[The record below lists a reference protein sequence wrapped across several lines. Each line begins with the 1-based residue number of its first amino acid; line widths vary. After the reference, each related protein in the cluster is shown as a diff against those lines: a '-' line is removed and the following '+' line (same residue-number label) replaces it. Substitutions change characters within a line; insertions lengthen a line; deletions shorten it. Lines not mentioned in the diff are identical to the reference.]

1 MSFQN
6 LELVGRYTHEI
17 IDPDPDWDYRQWIV
31 PVAWE
36 RTVDRE
42 AALREAG
49 LFANQNSACRLRDE
63 HTLNRVTEFFGVTN
77 R

>member
-1 MSFQN
+1 MSFRS
-6 LELVGRYTHEI
+6 LDLVGPYKHEVSDL
-17 IDPDPDWDYRQWIV
+17 DPDEDYREWIV
-31 PVAWE
+31 PVTWE

-42 AALREAG
+42 VALREAG

-63 HTLNRVTEFFGVTN
+63 HTLNRVTEFFGVTS